1 MLYPSRIQPDALD
14 ICVQAL
20 CVQASYDMRATRK
33 ATGGIW
39 MLHPSRI
46 QPGTLDQIASR

>member
-14 ICVQAL
+14 V

-39 MLHPSRI
+39 MLYPSRA